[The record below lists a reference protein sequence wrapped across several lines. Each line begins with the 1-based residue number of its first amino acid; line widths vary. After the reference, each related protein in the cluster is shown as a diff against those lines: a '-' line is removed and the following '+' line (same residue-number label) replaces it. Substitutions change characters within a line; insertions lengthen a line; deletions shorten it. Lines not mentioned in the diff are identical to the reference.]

1 MRVIYF
7 LLLAILL
14 LSFWKVIAELRRRD
28 KVLTP
33 ILGWIVG
40 LGFFML
46 APLSLMVLN
55 NGYEF
60 PFFYGTNETYAKVDL
75 SNINYFIPFLVI
87 WISLMFSFMAVF
99 LFTPRISGKRG
110 LGEIVLEESKLQR
123 VILITAAFTLLDCLM
138 MVWLAGGL
146 QAFLLSNWYIRGVD
160 LGARLGDRYTFY
172 LWLSIANQTV
182 FAAAAVLYS
191 HSQVRT
197 RNVNWHFSI
206 LILLLFIF
214 HIVTVGDRIY
224 FALYLVSLITSCW
237 LYGRKRF
244 IAALVI
250 IAPVLA
256 VVFSAWG
263 YFRNDLTKISE
274 NMPTYM
280 EEDFGNRAVTHLMDA
295 CDGSD
300 TVMLFHII
308 NDFGQKYDYMYG
320 ASYARVFFFM
330 VPRRFYP
337 EKPERFTVQLAKIYE
352 PGVTTSLAAT
362 QLGEL
367 YANFGPLSVV
377 LLPLI
382 TTLILWLS
390 ESLTQEIEKRILVS
404 TVVFLLLIWSARATF
419 EDNFINLL
427 FVLLLIWALRL
438 EQGLCFP
445 GRAGEA
451 LPLVS
456 S

>member
-7 LLLAILL
+7 FLVAILL
-14 LSFWKVIAELRRRD
+14 LIFWKVIAELRRRD

-46 APLSLMVLN
+46 APFTLMVLN
-55 NGYEF
+55 GGYEF
-60 PFFYGTNETYAKVDL
+60 PFFYGASDRYARVDL
-75 SNINYFIPFLVI
+75 SNTIYLIPFLVI
-87 WISLMFSFMAVF
+87 WASLVFSFMAVL
-99 LFTPRISGKRG
+99 LFMPRIGGKRG
-110 LGEIVLEESKLQR
+110 HSEVALDESKLER
-123 VILITAAFTLLDCLM
+123 VILITAAFTLLDCLVV
-138 MVWLAGGL
+138 VWSAGGL
-146 QAFLLSNWYIRGVD
+146 QAFLLSNWYLRGVD
-160 LGARLGDRYTFY
+160 LGTQLGDRYTLY
-172 LWLSIANQTV
+172 VWLSMANQTV
-182 FAAAAVLYS
+182 FAAAAVLYT

-197 RNVNWHFSI
+197 RNVNWRFSM

-214 HIVTVGDRIY
+214 HIVTSGDRIF

-244 IAALVI
+244 IAALVM

-256 VVFSAWG
+256 LVFSAWA
-263 YFRNDLTKISE
+263 YFRNDLTKIGE
-274 NMPTYM
+274 NMPVYM
-280 EEDFGNRAVTHLMDA
+280 EQDFGNRAVTYLMDA
-295 CDGSD
+295 CDGGD
-300 TVMLFHII
+300 TMILFHII

-352 PGVTTSLAAT
+352 PGATTSLAAT

-367 YANFGPLSVV
+367 YANFGAFSVV

-390 ESLTQEIEKRILVS
+390 ESLTQEIEKRILMS
-404 TVVFLLLIWSARATF
+404 AVVFLLLIWSARATF
-419 EDNFINLL
+419 EDNFINFLL
-427 FVLLLIWALRL
+427 ALLLIWGLRL
-438 EQGLCFP
+438 GQGLCFP
-445 GRAGEA
+445 RRAEEA